1 MTVPSSLVV
10 IVPSPSLSNREKAV
24 FFLDLEIFDKKFK
37 LAKEESAV
45 TKMAIMRLEDVDF
58 ESDISNIKK
67 EILKSFFSLLEEK
80 EAAYDINHY
89 PSAPPGIR
97 IWGGGTV
104 ETSNI
109 ELLLPWLDWAWE
121 YIEK

>member
-1 MTVPSSLVV
+1 MV
-10 IVPSPSLSNREKAV
+10 IE
-24 FFLDLEIFDKKFK
+24 F
-37 LAKEESAV
+37 LAKNKDTRSS
-45 TKMAIMRLEDVDF
+45 TSICLKIIDPWFLQLSTD
-58 ESDISNIKK
+58 SKK

>member
-1 MTVPSSLVV
+1 MTSCCPNSINLFALLSGKILSWEDSS
-10 IVPSPSLSNREKAV
+10 IFSSCLSTSICLKIIDPW
-24 FFLDLEIFDKKFK
+24 FLQLSTD
-37 LAKEESAV
+37 S
-45 TKMAIMRLEDVDF
+45 
-58 ESDISNIKK
+58 KK

-104 ETSNI
+104 ESSNI